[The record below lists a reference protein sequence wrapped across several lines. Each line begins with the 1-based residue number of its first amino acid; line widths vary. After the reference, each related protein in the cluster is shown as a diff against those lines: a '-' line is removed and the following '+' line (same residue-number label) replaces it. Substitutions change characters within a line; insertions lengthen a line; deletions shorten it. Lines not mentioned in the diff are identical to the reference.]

1 MSLKASVTVTVTV
14 AAAALA
20 VVVAPP
26 FASADALS
34 AYSRVELHRE
44 VNHSNLKTVPGTFTF
59 AGSLRGIQVYQARG
73 AQTPIVRAPNGRGLG
88 TDPDPAIRGEL
99 RRDWLRGGAC

>member
-1 MSLKASVTVTVTV
+1 MSLKASVTA

-26 FASADALS
+26 FASADALG
-34 AYSRVELHRE
+34 AYSRVELHRQ
-44 VNHSNLKTVPGTFTF
+44 VNHSNLKTVPGAFTF
-59 AGSLRGIQVYQARG
+59 AGSLRGVQVYQARG
-73 AQTPIVRAPNGRGLG
+73 AQTPIVRAPNGPGLG

-99 RRDWLRGGAC
+99 GRDWLRGGAC

>member
-1 MSLKASVTVTVTV
+1 MSLKASVTVTV

-20 VVVAPP
+20 VVVAPR

-34 AYSRVELHRE
+34 AYSRVELQRE

-59 AGSLRGIQVYQARG
+59 AGSLRGVQVHQARG